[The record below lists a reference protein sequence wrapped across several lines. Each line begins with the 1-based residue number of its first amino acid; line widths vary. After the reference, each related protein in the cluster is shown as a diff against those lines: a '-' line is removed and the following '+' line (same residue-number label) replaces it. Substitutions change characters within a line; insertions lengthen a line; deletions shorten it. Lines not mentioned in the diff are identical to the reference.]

1 MAHVT
6 RQLILEKSKWGK
18 QASVYGSYGKQFCVV
33 KQFPDFTNSWME
45 IRFTSTNFT
54 DNFLRFYLGF
64 LVVIIKEIVKS
75 IFKPFHD
82 RENIK

>member
-1 MAHVT
+1 
-6 RQLILEKSKWGK
+6 
-18 QASVYGSYGKQFCVV
+18 
-33 KQFPDFTNSWME
+33 ME

-75 IFKPFHD
+75 IFKPFMIEKTLSNTLLELYILSIFSGNCWNSLHYSVSEHD
-82 RENIK
+82 RDEDSSVV